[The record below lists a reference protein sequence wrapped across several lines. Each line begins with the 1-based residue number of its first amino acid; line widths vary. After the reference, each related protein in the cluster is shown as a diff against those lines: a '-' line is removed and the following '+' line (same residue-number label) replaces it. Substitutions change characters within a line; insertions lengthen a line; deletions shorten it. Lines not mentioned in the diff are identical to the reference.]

1 MSSIAIIGAGNG
13 GQAFAGY
20 LAIQGHEVR
29 IFDVVQD
36 TIDQLNEKGGITIEG
51 KSDVTGFGKLALA
64 STDMGAVLRGAEIV
78 LVILPSIYTAS
89 IAEKMSP
96 YLEDGQYVM
105 INPNACLG
113 VVEFRHVLNQCGC
126 QAKIT
131 LACSATLLFA
141 CRAKEPGHVVISGQK
156 ISFSAAALPASDNE
170 KAAAVFNKLFP
181 QWSFGDDVIRV
192 ALDNLNAM
200 VHPSPSILNTG
211 RIESGVDFEYYLDFT
226 PSQGAFVDALDR
238 ERMAI
243 AKAYDEPN
251 VRSLVDEYLNMY
263 ETSGTNTYEVLT
275 NCKGYDGIMGQK
287 TLRTRYLLE
296 DIPYSLVALQ
306 SLGRLAG
313 VPTPNMDAIITIAR
327 TMVPEIA
334 EGRTLKSLGLANAS
348 KEDFIK
354 LCRG

>member
-126 QAKIT
+126 KAKIT

-156 ISFSAAALPASDNE
+156 ISFSAAALPATTRRLPPYST
-170 KAAAVFNKLFP
+170 
-181 QWSFGDDVIRV
+181 SS
-192 ALDNLNAM
+192 
-200 VHPSPSILNTG
+200 SPS
-211 RIESGVDFEYYLDFT
+211 
-226 PSQGAFVDALDR
+226 
-238 ERMAI
+238 
-243 AKAYDEPN
+243 
-251 VRSLVDEYLNMY
+251 
-263 ETSGTNTYEVLT
+263 GT
-275 NCKGYDGIMGQK
+275 
-287 TLRTRYLLE
+287 
-296 DIPYSLVALQ
+296 
-306 SLGRLAG
+306 LA
-313 VPTPNMDAIITIAR
+313 
-327 TMVPEIA
+327 TM
-334 EGRTLKSLGLANAS
+334 
-348 KEDFIK
+348 
-354 LCRG
+354 